1 MPLFL
6 VTFADQKA
14 RHFSVKCV
22 SDCLWCYRLQEPLH
36 TVFLLCCVGESPRRA
51 RGSLI
56 GMINE
61 KEFGVAYLEANITEN
76 EADGTSTLEA
86 HVENIPPSVGEC
98 IYMHSV
104 VWPCVRMYLSNQS
117 CSIKA
122 MLTYSWQEQKK
133 LVLDSMKKN
142 HFYCTCHL
150 TSVLSNRHQEVPDNT
165 FKLPMFFLWQ

>member
-1 MPLFL
+1 MPLVL
-6 VTFADQKA
+6 LTFAEQNPSYL
-14 RHFSVKCV
+14 SVKCA
-22 SDCLWCYRLQEPLH
+22 SGCLWCYRIQEPLH

-98 IYMHSV
+98 ICMHSV
-104 VWPCVRMYLSNQS
+104 IWPCARIYLSNQS

-122 MLTYSWQEQKK
+122 VDLQLTR
-133 LVLDSMKKN
+133 
-142 HFYCTCHL
+142 TG
-150 TSVLSNRHQEVPDNT
+150 
-165 FKLPMFFLWQ
+165 